1 MAPKRVLVMLCAV
14 MAVLFLC
21 AGMCAAQEAETGGS
35 GADQLM
41 DLLDQIRQRVGTK
54 TPTLTPTG
62 VVIVLPSD
70 TPTATLTDIPT
81 ATPTDVPTATPT
93 DIPTATATD
102 IPTATATDIP
112 TATPTDIPTATP
124 TDIPTATATM
134 VPTLTP
140 TPEPTARIVRVYEHK
155 VLTVGSMPDTYFL
168 VPTEQNGEHQYTYE
182 ECQKYCSE
190 LCLYNGGIKC
200 YQKCFRDHCHLE
212 PPEPKG

>member
-1 MAPKRVLVMLCAV
+1 
-14 MAVLFLC
+14 
-21 AGMCAAQEAETGGS
+21 
-35 GADQLM
+35 
-41 DLLDQIRQRVGTK
+41 
-54 TPTLTPTG
+54 
-62 VVIVLPSD
+62 
-70 TPTATLTDIPT
+70 
-81 ATPTDVPTATPT
+81 
-93 DIPTATATD
+93 
-102 IPTATATDIP
+102 
-112 TATPTDIPTATP
+112 
-124 TDIPTATATM
+124 M

>member
-1 MAPKRVLVMLCAV
+1 MARKRVLWIFCTV

-21 AGMCAAQEAETGGS
+21 IGMCAAQEAETGGL

-54 TPTLTPTG
+54 TPAVTPTS
-62 VVIVLPSD
+62 VVIVIPTD
-70 TPTATLTDIPT
+70 TPTATP
-81 ATPTDVPTATPT
+81 
-93 DIPTATATD
+93 
-102 IPTATATDIP
+102 TDIP

-124 TDIPTATATM
+124 TDIPTSTPTETSTATATL

-155 VLTVGSMPDTYFL
+155 VLTVGSMPDSYFL
-168 VPTEQNGEHQYTYE
+168 VPTEQYIEHQITMD
-182 ECQKYCSE
+182 ECRKYCGA
-190 LCLYNGGIKC
+190 LCYGVSMKC
-200 YQKCFRDHCHLE
+200 YHDCFRKYCHLE

>member
-21 AGMCAAQEAETGGS
+21 AGMCAAQKSETGGS

-70 TPTATLTDIPT
+70 TPTLTPTDIPT
-81 ATPTDVPTATPT
+81 ATPTDVPTATP
-93 DIPTATATD
+93 
-102 IPTATATDIP
+102 TDIP

-155 VLTVGSMPDTYFL
+155 VLTVGSMPETYFL
-168 VPTEQNGEHQYTYE
+168 VPTEQYIEHIWGEK
-182 ECQKYCSE
+182 ECYDYCNKVVCAYASS
-190 LCLYNGGIKC
+190 L
-200 YQKCFRDHCHLE
+200 KCFQDCVRDICHL
-212 PPEPKG
+212 PVPTPAG